1 MLLRQEQWAQQA
13 LRVLGFAYQEISAQ
27 DAAHLS
33 EEELEK
39 DLTLLGIC
47 GMIDPPR
54 EGVAESVRI
63 CRQAGITPIMITGDH
78 PLTALAIGRQIGL
91 SSHDHVITGLQIDT
105 MDDNQLFNWTMQ
117 SRVFARVTPQHK
129 NRIVKVLQRYGHV
142 VAMTGDGVNDAPA
155 IKTADI
161 GISMGITGTEVTK
174 EASSM
179 ILADDDFSTIVN
191 AVLDS
196 KASLTPMAMSGDCSS
211 KEVITAQV
219 SQSKPYLALV

>member
-117 SRVFARVTPQHK
+117 SRVFARVTP
-129 NRIVKVLQRYGHV
+129 NTRI
-142 VAMTGDGVNDAPA
+142 
-155 IKTADI
+155 
-161 GISMGITGTEVTK
+161 
-174 EASSM
+174 AS
-179 ILADDDFSTIVN
+179 
-191 AVLDS
+191 
-196 KASLTPMAMSGDCSS
+196 
-211 KEVITAQV
+211 
-219 SQSKPYLALV
+219 